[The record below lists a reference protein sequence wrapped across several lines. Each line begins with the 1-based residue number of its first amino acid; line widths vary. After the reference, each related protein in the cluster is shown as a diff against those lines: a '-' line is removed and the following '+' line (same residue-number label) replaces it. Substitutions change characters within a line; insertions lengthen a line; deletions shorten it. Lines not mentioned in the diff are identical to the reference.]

1 MTERLTTA
9 PVWLR
14 VAALLML
21 GHASIAFILDPS
33 VVRMIGILVVVGLGL
48 LLLVGSRGGWVIV
61 VLGAS
66 AQVVDSLGADRNYLL
81 AAVGGAV
88 LWCSLSSRAL
98 WYVWRDERAYPL
110 FRFGGK
116 SATVFRSLRNRSND
130 LVAAVAGWDTD
141 TGSVA
146 SASRSY
152 QQLLWRLGGACV
164 ALFIVC
170 ILISKLQDVA
180 AESVAVDVV
189 AAISRVV
196 YVVVQL
202 SFLWVVLLACMRW
215 FGPADT
221 SSHSERHKP

>member
-1 MTERLTTA
+1 MTARLIAA

-33 VVRMIGILVVVGLGL
+33 AVRMIGILVVVGLGL
-48 LLLVGSRGGWVIV
+48 LLLVGSRVGWVIV

-66 AQVVDSLGADRNYLL
+66 AQIVDSLGADRNYLL
-81 AAVGGAV
+81 AAVGAAV
-88 LWCSLSSRAL
+88 LWCLLSSRSL

-110 FRFGGK
+110 FRFGGE
-116 SATVFRSLRNRSND
+116 SATAFRSLRNRSDD

-141 TGSVA
+141 TASVA
-146 SASRSY
+146 NASRSY

-164 ALFIVC
+164 MLFIVC
-170 ILISKLQDVA
+170 ILISKLQEVTA
-180 AESVAVDVV
+180 GSVAVDVV

-202 SFLWVVLLACMRW
+202 LFLWVVLLACMRW

-221 SSHSERHKP
+221 SSHSERRKP